1 MKTFIKIVLL
11 SFLFIIGFS
20 GQSQAQSGKGAYG
33 NAISRRQSGS
43 KTADHIT
50 RGLRFNADV
59 CAGINIDPSGDV
71 NVTAGAG
78 YQFSPY
84 AYLGGVIGPG
94 YTYDGPKVIVA
105 ADGRVY
111 FTKKRVTPMLS
122 AQLGYMLHADK
133 DYVMSGYFYNGK
145 YKGEKWEYKRVN
157 EHLVYASG
165 GIGARIYLTK
175 KLGFTA
181 RFMVSTSC
189 DYLPFFGLCAGI
201 EF

>member
-11 SFLFIIGFS
+11 SFLFFISFS

-33 NAISRRQSGS
+33 NTISRRQFGS
-43 KTADHIT
+43 KTSDYMT

-59 CAGINIDPSGDV
+59 CAGSNLDTGDV

-84 AYLGGVIGPG
+84 VYLGGVIGSG
-94 YTYDGPKVIVA
+94 YTDDGPKVIVA

-122 AQLGYMLHADK
+122 AQLGYMLYADHV
-133 DYVMSGYFYNGK
+133 YVMSGYNI
-145 YKGEKWEYKRVN
+145 YKGETWEYRRVN

-181 RFMVSTSC
+181 RFMVSTTC
-189 DYLPFFGLCAGI
+189 GYLPFLGLCVGI

>member
-11 SFLFIIGFS
+11 SFLFFISFS

-33 NAISRRQSGS
+33 NTISRRQFGS
-43 KTADHIT
+43 KTADHMT

-59 CAGINIDPSGDV
+59 CAGANLDTGDV

-84 AYLGGVIGPG
+84 VYLGGVFGTGNHG
-94 YTYDGPKVIVA
+94 YGAKVIVA
-105 ADGRVY
+105 ADSRVY
-111 FTKKRVTPMLS
+111 FMKSRLTPMLS
-122 AQLGYMLHADK
+122 AQFGYLWCGSDK
-133 DYVMSGYFYNGK
+133 SYNHDGGDN
-145 YKGEKWEYKRVN
+145 Y
-157 EHLVYASG
+157 VYASG

-175 KLGFTA
+175 KLGITA
-181 RFMVSTSC
+181 RFMASTTV
-189 DYLPFFGLCAGI
+189 YYYPFLGLCAGI

>member
-11 SFLFIIGFS
+11 SFLFFISFS
-20 GQSQAQSGKGAYG
+20 GLSHAQSGKGAYG
-33 NAISRRQSGS
+33 NTISRRSGS
-43 KTADHIT
+43 QQTDYIT

-59 CAGINIDPSGDV
+59 CAGGNLDGGDV

-84 AYLGGVIGPG
+84 VYLGGVIGSG
-94 YTYDGPKVIVA
+94 YTDDGPKVIVA

-111 FTKKRVTPMLS
+111 FSKKRVTPMLS
-122 AQLGYMLHADK
+122 AQLGYMLHADNE
-133 DYVMSGYFYNGK
+133 YVKYGYN
-145 YKGEKWEYKRVN
+145 KWKNERVN

-165 GIGARIYLTK
+165 GIGARIYLAK

-181 RFMVSTSC
+181 RFMVSTTE
-189 DYLPFFGLCAGI
+189 DYMPFFGACAGI

>member
-11 SFLFIIGFS
+11 SFLFIISFS
-20 GQSQAQSGKGAYG
+20 SLSQAQSGKGAYG

-43 KTADHIT
+43 RSADYIT

-59 CAGINIDPSGDV
+59 CAGGNLELGGEV

-84 AYLGGVIGPG
+84 VYLGGVIGYG
-94 YTYDGPKVIVA
+94 HAYLSHRVIIATDV
-105 ADGRVY
+105 RVY
-111 FTKKRVTPMLS
+111 FMKKRVTPMLS
-122 AQLGYMLHADK
+122 AQLGYMRIRSSWDTGEWETYGFVHA
-133 DYVMSGYFYNGK
+133 SC
-145 YKGEKWEYKRVN
+145 
-157 EHLVYASG
+157 

-181 RFMVSTSC
+181 RFMTSIT
-189 DYLPFFGLCAGI
+189 DGAPFLGFCAGI

>member
-33 NAISRRQSGS
+33 NTISHRRSGS
-43 KTADHIT
+43 QQADYMT

-59 CAGINIDPSGDV
+59 CAGSNLTTGDV
-71 NVTAGAG
+71 NVTAGVG

-84 AYLGGVIGPG
+84 VYLGGVFGTGNHG
-94 YTYDGPKVIVA
+94 YGAKVIVA
-105 ADGRVY
+105 ADSRVY
-111 FTKKRVTPMLS
+111 FMKSRLTPMLS
-122 AQLGYMLHADK
+122 AQFGYLWCGSDN
-133 DYVMSGYFYNGK
+133 GYNPSDDNY
-145 YKGEKWEYKRVN
+145 
-157 EHLVYASG
+157 VYASC

-175 KLGFTA
+175 KLGITA
-181 RFMVSTSC
+181 RFMTSTTV
-189 DYLPFFGLCAGI
+189 DYDPFLGLCAGI

>member
-11 SFLFIIGFS
+11 SFLFFISFS
-20 GQSQAQSGKGAYG
+20 GLSHAQSGKGAYG
-33 NAISRRQSGS
+33 NTISRRSGS
-43 KTADHIT
+43 QQTDYIT

-59 CAGINIDPSGDV
+59 CAGSNLDAGDV
-71 NVTAGAG
+71 NVTAGVG

-84 AYLGGVIGPG
+84 VYLGGVIGSG
-94 YTYDGPKVIVA
+94 YNGYGPKGIVA
-105 ADGRVY
+105 ADCRMY
-111 FTKKRVTPMLS
+111 FMKKRVSPMLS
-122 AQLGYMLHADK
+122 AQFGYLFCADTN
-133 DYVMSGYFYNGK
+133 DGHTWDCYHM
-145 YKGEKWEYKRVN
+145 
-157 EHLVYASG
+157 VYASG

>member
-33 NAISRRQSGS
+33 NAISRRSGS
-43 KTADHIT
+43 QQTAYMT
-50 RGLRFNADV
+50 RGLRFNADL

-84 AYLGGVIGPG
+84 AYLGGVIGSG

-111 FTKKRVTPMLS
+111 FTKKRATPMLS
-122 AQLGYMLHADK
+122 AQLGYMCS
-133 DYVMSGYFYNGK
+133 V
-145 YKGEKWEYKRVN
+145 YKTSHYSTEKWKSVEVWEK
-157 EHLVYASG
+157 EHLVYASC

-181 RFMVSTSC
+181 RFMVSTLCYRMAS
-189 DYLPFFGLCAGI
+189 FGLCAGI

>member
-33 NAISRRQSGS
+33 NTISRHRSGS
-43 KTADHIT
+43 QQADYIT
-50 RGLRFNADV
+50 RGLRFNADL
-59 CAGINIDPSGDV
+59 CAGINIAPSGDV

-84 AYLGGVIGPG
+84 VYLGGVFGTG
-94 YTYDGPKVIVA
+94 YDGCGPKGIVA
-105 ADGRVY
+105 ADCRMY
-111 FTKKRVTPMLS
+111 FMKKRVSPMLS
-122 AQLGYMLHADK
+122 AQFGYLFCADT
-133 DYVMSGYFYNGK
+133 NG
-145 YKGEKWEYKRVN
+145 GHTWDC

-181 RFMVSTSC
+181 RFMVSTSI
-189 DYLPFFGLCAGI
+189 DYLPFLGLCAGI

>member
-11 SFLFIIGFS
+11 SFLFFISFS

-33 NAISRRQSGS
+33 NAISRRSGS
-43 KTADHIT
+43 QQTDYIT

-59 CAGINIDPSGDV
+59 CAGGNLDGGDV

-84 AYLGGVIGPG
+84 VYLGGVIGSG
-94 YTYDGPKVIVA
+94 YTDDGPKVIVA

-111 FTKKRVTPMLS
+111 FSKKRVTPMLS
-122 AQLGYMLHADK
+122 AQLGYMLHADNE
-133 DYVMSGYFYNGK
+133 YVKYGYN
-145 YKGEKWEYKRVN
+145 KWKNERVN

-181 RFMVSTSC
+181 RFMVSTTE
-189 DYLPFFGLCAGI
+189 DYMPFLGACVGI
-201 EF
+201 EL

>member
-11 SFLFIIGFS
+11 SFLFFISFS

-33 NAISRRQSGS
+33 NAISRRSGS
-43 KTADHIT
+43 QQTAYMT
-50 RGLRFNADV
+50 RGLRFNADL

-84 AYLGGVIGPG
+84 VYLGGVIGSG

-111 FTKKRVTPMLS
+111 FTKKRVSPMLS
-122 AQLGYMLHADK
+122 AQLGYMLHADNC
-133 DYVMSGYFYNGK
+133 YVMSGYNIYT
-145 YKGEKWEYKRVN
+145 GENWEYRRVN

-181 RFMVSTSC
+181 RFMASTSC
-189 DYLPFFGLCAGI
+189 DYLAFLGLCAGI

>member
-20 GQSQAQSGKGAYG
+20 GLSQAQSGKGAYG
-33 NAISRRQSGS
+33 NTISRRQFGS

-84 AYLGGVIGPG
+84 AYLGGVIGSG

-122 AQLGYMLHADK
+122 AQLGYMLHADN
-133 DYVMSGYFYNGK
+133 DYVMFY
-145 YKGEKWEYKRVN
+145 YKGAKWEEYERVN

-181 RFMVSTSC
+181 RFMASTTC
-189 DYLPFFGLCAGI
+189 GYLPFLGLCAGI

>member
-11 SFLFIIGFS
+11 SFLFFISFS
-20 GQSQAQSGKGAYG
+20 GLSHAQSGKGAYG
-33 NAISRRQSGS
+33 NTISRRSGS
-43 KTADHIT
+43 QQTDYIT

-59 CAGINIDPSGDV
+59 CAGGNLDGGDV

-84 AYLGGVIGPG
+84 VYLGGVIGSG
-94 YTYDGPKVIVA
+94 YTDDGPKVIVA

-111 FTKKRVTPMLS
+111 FSKKRVTPMLS
-122 AQLGYMLHADK
+122 AQLGYMLHADNE
-133 DYVMSGYFYNGK
+133 YVKYGYN
-145 YKGEKWEYKRVN
+145 KWKNERVN

-181 RFMVSTSC
+181 RFMVSTTE
-189 DYLPFFGLCAGI
+189 DYMPFFGLCAGI

>member
-11 SFLFIIGFS
+11 SFLFIISFS
-20 GQSQAQSGKGAYG
+20 GLSQAQSGKGAYG
-33 NAISRRQSGS
+33 NTISRRSGS
-43 KTADHIT
+43 QQTDYIT

-59 CAGINIDPSGDV
+59 CAGSNLDYGDV

-84 AYLGGVIGPG
+84 VYIGGVIGYG
-94 YTYDGPKVIVA
+94 YTEYGHKAIVA
-105 ADGRVY
+105 TDGRVY

-122 AQLGYMLHADK
+122 AQLGYMFCEAKFYWPHNG
-133 DYVMSGYFYNGK
+133 GYA
-145 YKGEKWEYKRVN
+145 WECGS

-181 RFMVSTSC
+181 RFMASTSV
-189 DYLPFFGLCAGI
+189 DYMPFLGACVGI

>member
-11 SFLFIIGFS
+11 SFLFIISFS
-20 GQSQAQSGKGAYG
+20 GLSHAQSGKGAYG
-33 NAISRRQSGS
+33 NAISRRYSGS
-43 KTADHIT
+43 RSADYIT

-59 CAGINIDPSGDV
+59 CAGANTEDGSYDM

-84 AYLGGVIGPG
+84 VYLGGVIGYG
-94 YTYDGPKVIVA
+94 NSLGDSKVIVA
-105 ADGRVY
+105 TDSRVY
-111 FTKKRVTPMLS
+111 FTKKRATPMLS
-122 AQLGYMLHADK
+122 AQLGYMFTPVDWAYDK
-133 DYVMSGYFYNGK
+133 
-145 YKGEKWEYKRVN
+145 
-157 EHLVYASG
+157 HIVYASC

-181 RFMVSTSC
+181 RFMTSTTI
-189 DYLPFFGLCAGI
+189 DYSPFFGLCVGI

>member
-20 GQSQAQSGKGAYG
+20 GLSQAQSGKGAYG
-33 NAISRRQSGS
+33 NTISRRRSGS
-43 KTADHIT
+43 QQTNYIT

-59 CAGINIDPSGDV
+59 CAGSNLEASDV

-84 AYLGGVIGPG
+84 VYLGGVIGSG
-94 YTYDGPKVIVA
+94 YCGFGPKGIVA
-105 ADGRVY
+105 ADCRMY
-111 FTKKRVTPMLS
+111 FMKKRVSPMLS
-122 AQLGYMLHADK
+122 AQFGYLFCADT
-133 DYVMSGYFYNGK
+133 NGGHTWDC
-145 YKGEKWEYKRVN
+145 Y
-157 EHLVYASG
+157 HLVYASG
-165 GIGARIYLTK
+165 GVGARIYLTK

-181 RFMVSTSC
+181 RFMVSTSI
-189 DYLPFFGLCAGI
+189 DYLPFLGLCAGI

>member
-11 SFLFIIGFS
+11 SFLFFINFS

-33 NAISRRQSGS
+33 NTISRRHSGS
-43 KTADHIT
+43 RPSDYII

-59 CAGINIDPSGDV
+59 CAGSNLDYGDV

-84 AYLGGVIGPG
+84 VYLGGVIGSG
-94 YTYDGPKVIVA
+94 YTFNGPKVIVA

-111 FTKKRVTPMLS
+111 FTKKRVSPMLS

-133 DYVMSGYFYNGK
+133 ERDI
-145 YKGEKWEYKRVN
+145 YKGGWWVYKRVN
-157 EHLVYASG
+157 EHLVYASC

-175 KLGFTA
+175 KIGFTA
-181 RFMVSTSC
+181 RFMTSTTV
-189 DYLPFFGLCAGI
+189 DYDPFFGLCAGI

>member
-11 SFLFIIGFS
+11 SFLFFISFS

-33 NAISRRQSGS
+33 NAISRRRSGS
-43 KTADHIT
+43 QQTDYIT

-59 CAGINIDPSGDV
+59 CAGINIDPTGDV
-71 NVTAGAG
+71 NVTAGVG

-84 AYLGGVIGPG
+84 VYLGGVIGSG
-94 YTYDGPKVIVA
+94 YTDDSPKVIVA

-122 AQLGYMLHADK
+122 AQLGYMLHADHV
-133 DYVMSGYFYNGK
+133 YVMSGYNI
-145 YKGEKWEYKRVN
+145 YKGETWEYRRVN

-181 RFMVSTSC
+181 RFMASTSC
-189 DYLPFFGLCAGI
+189 EYMPFLGLCAGI

>member
-1 MKTFIKIVLL
+1 MKTCIKIVLL
-11 SFLFIIGFS
+11 SFLFVIGFS
-20 GQSQAQSGKGAYG
+20 GLSQAQSGKGAYG
-33 NAISRRQSGS
+33 NTISHRRSGS
-43 KTADHIT
+43 QQADYMT

-59 CAGINIDPSGDV
+59 CAGSNFGTGDV
-71 NVTAGAG
+71 NVTAGVG

-84 AYLGGVIGPG
+84 VYLGGVIGSG
-94 YTYDGPKVIVA
+94 YTDDGPKVIVA

-122 AQLGYMLHADK
+122 AQLGYMLHADHG
-133 DYVMSGYFYNGK
+133 YVMSGYNI
-145 YKGEKWEYKRVN
+145 YKGETWEYRRVN

-181 RFMVSTSC
+181 RFMASTSC
-189 DYLPFFGLCAGI
+189 EYMPFLGLCAGI

>member
-11 SFLFIIGFS
+11 SFLFFISFS
-20 GQSQAQSGKGAYG
+20 GLSQAQSGKGAYG
-33 NAISRRQSGS
+33 NTISRRHSGS
-43 KTADHIT
+43 RPSDYIT

-59 CAGINIDPSGDV
+59 CAGSNLDYGDV

-84 AYLGGVIGPG
+84 VYLGGLIGSG
-94 YTYDGPKVIVA
+94 YTFNGPKVIVA

-111 FTKKRVTPMLS
+111 FTKKRVSPMLS
-122 AQLGYMLHADK
+122 AQLGYLLDAYNDFYSEERNEWVDGWEK
-133 DYVMSGYFYNGK
+133 DHM
-145 YKGEKWEYKRVN
+145 
-157 EHLVYASG
+157 VYASC

-175 KLGFTA
+175 KIGFTA
-181 RFMVSTSC
+181 RFMTSTTV
-189 DYLPFFGLCAGI
+189 DYDPFFGLCAGI

>member
-11 SFLFIIGFS
+11 SFLFFISFS
-20 GQSQAQSGKGAYG
+20 GLSQAQSGKGAYG

-43 KTADHIT
+43 SSADYIT

-59 CAGINIDPSGDV
+59 CAGSNLNTGDV

-84 AYLGGVIGPG
+84 VYLGGVIGYG
-94 YTYDGPKVIVA
+94 HTYLSHRVIIA
-105 ADGRVY
+105 TDGRVY

-122 AQLGYMLHADK
+122 AQLGYMRIRSSWDTGEWETYGFVHA
-133 DYVMSGYFYNGK
+133 SC
-145 YKGEKWEYKRVN
+145 
-157 EHLVYASG
+157 

-181 RFMVSTSC
+181 RFMTSTTDPS
-189 DYLPFFGLCAGI
+189 PFLGFCAGI

>member
-11 SFLFIIGFS
+11 SFLFFISFS
-20 GQSQAQSGKGAYG
+20 GLSHAQSGKGAYG
-33 NAISRRQSGS
+33 NTISRRSDSQQ
-43 KTADHIT
+43 TDYIT

-84 AYLGGVIGPG
+84 VYLGGVIGSG

-111 FTKKRVTPMLS
+111 FSKKRATPMLS
-122 AQLGYMLHADK
+122 AQLGYMLHADN
-133 DYVMSGYFYNGK
+133 DYVMSGYNIYT
-145 YKGEKWEYKRVN
+145 GEKWEYQRVN

-175 KLGFTA
+175 KLGFAA
-181 RFMVSTSC
+181 RFMASTSC
-189 DYLPFFGLCAGI
+189 YYLAFLGLCVGI

>member
-11 SFLFIIGFS
+11 SFLFFISFS
-20 GQSQAQSGKGAYG
+20 GLSQAQSGKGAYG
-33 NAISRRQSGS
+33 NTISRRRSGS

-59 CAGINIDPSGDV
+59 CAGSNFGTGDV
-71 NVTAGAG
+71 NVTAGVG

-84 AYLGGVIGPG
+84 VYLGGVIGSG
-94 YTYDGPKVIVA
+94 YTDDSPKVIVA

-122 AQLGYMLHADK
+122 AQLGYMLHADN
-133 DYVMSGYFYNGK
+133 DDVLSGYYHNK
-145 YKGEKWEYKRVN
+145 MPMWEYKRVN

-181 RFMVSTSC
+181 RFMASTSC
-189 DYLPFFGLCAGI
+189 DYLAFLGLCAGI

>member
-11 SFLFIIGFS
+11 SFLFFISFS

-33 NAISRRQSGS
+33 NTISRRRSGS
-43 KTADHIT
+43 QQTDYMT

-59 CAGINIDPSGDV
+59 CAGSNLNTGDV

-84 AYLGGVIGPG
+84 VYLGGVIGYG
-94 YTYDGPKVIVA
+94 HTYLSHRVIIA
-105 ADGRVY
+105 TDGRVY
-111 FTKKRVTPMLS
+111 FMKKRVTPMLS
-122 AQLGYMLHADK
+122 AQLGYMRIRSSWDTGEWETYGFVHA
-133 DYVMSGYFYNGK
+133 SC
-145 YKGEKWEYKRVN
+145 
-157 EHLVYASG
+157 

-175 KLGFTA
+175 KLGITA
-181 RFMVSTSC
+181 RFMTSTTV
-189 DYLPFFGLCAGI
+189 DYDPFLGLCAGI